1 MCVCVC
7 ASVPSPCLQVCVV
20 PKFRHLDPPS
30 KFLASKTFAFL
41 KNWTELEI
49 PNSSNFGFLWK
60 FGFFIGGGRA
70 YQRFHEWI
78 QFWAIFWRS
87 WICIA
92 SKIWAQSIFQR
103 TVCLYN
109 GIDFLW
115 INGYIWKKPNFGGW
129 ISPNLFKFSH
139 LFRVLFLR
147 FVSFAKFTE
156 RHFLKAQT
164 STLEFSE
171 YLKLN

>member
-1 MCVCVC
+1 MCVC

-20 PKFRHLDPPS
+20 PKISAPRSLFQISGFSNVCFFERLNRAGNP
-30 KFLASKTFAFL
+30 KFL
-41 KNWTELEI
+41 
-49 PNSSNFGFLWK
+49 K
-60 FGFFIGGGRA
+60 FWIFMKIWIFHWGGRA

-92 SKIWAQSIFQR
+92 SKIWAQSIFER